1 MPVHSFEITRY
12 DVEMVSDAEGATRGL
27 QLEEAAG
34 DRRNVAFLQFVPADR
49 RSGRRQVSVSEQVV
63 AVAADLPVAEFEWYY
78 HLLQTEQPVFCYAAY
93 ERGEGPIHELETF
106 GLTTDL
112 ETVGE
117 GFADVSP

>member
-1 MPVHSFEITRY
+1 MSVHSFEVARY
-12 DVEMVSDAEGATRGL
+12 DVEMVYDAEGTTRGL
-27 QLEEAAG
+27 QLEGTAD

-49 RSGRRQVSVSEQVV
+49 PSGRRQVSFSEQTV

-78 HLLQTEQPVFCYAAY
+78 HLLQTEGPVFLYAEY
-93 ERGEGPIHELETF
+93 ERGEGPIHELETL

-117 GFADVSP
+117 GFEDVSP